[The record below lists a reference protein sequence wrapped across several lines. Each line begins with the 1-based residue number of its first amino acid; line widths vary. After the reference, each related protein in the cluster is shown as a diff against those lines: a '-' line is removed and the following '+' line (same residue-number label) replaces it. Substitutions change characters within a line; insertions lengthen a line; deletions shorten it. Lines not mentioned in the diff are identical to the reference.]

1 MELKNHMEIVVDR
14 MLQRFLEKDP
24 DLCPCE
30 NCILD
35 VKAFAL
41 NNLPPQYFV
50 TEKGEVFTKAK
61 DLTIQFEADVVRAL
75 VEGIDRVKLHPRH

>member
-14 MLQRFLEKDP
+14 MLKKFIEKDS
-24 DLCPCE
+24 DICQCE

-35 VKAFAL
+35 IKAFAL

-50 TEKGEVFTKAK
+50 TEKGEVYTKAK

-75 VEGIDRVKLHPRH
+75 IQGIEKVKTHPRH